1 MSDADHL
8 DAGDLDAWLERWR
21 LEAGELRWERP
32 FDAVSTGDG
41 PERRWFPGGELNA
54 AVNCLDR
61 HLPER
66 ADQVAIHWEGE
77 PGDCRSLT
85 YGELHAEVCA
95 AAAGLAGLGV
105 GFGDRVG
112 LYVGL
117 VPEAI
122 TAALA
127 CARLGAVHV
136 IVPQALPV
144 EALADRLALV
154 RPKVLVTQDAAWRHG
169 VLLPLKARAD
179 EALAAVGA
187 VEGTVVL
194 RRAGLDVTWYEGD
207 VAWADLLSAGRA
219 RLAAGPGGADPVAVP
234 SDHPLLVMQLANRP
248 GHPTGIV
255 HGTGGYLT
263 AVSALHR
270 QALTTAPDD
279 VVFCAIEFS
288 WAGQSQGVYGP
299 LVSGGTTLLYE
310 GMLDTPRRTRTWE
323 LVDRYA
329 VHTFLTTPSV
339 IRKLRSWGDAGPGEL
354 GLDSLRLVVTGGE
367 RLDGAS
373 SDWLVKEVTR
383 GRAVV
388 ADGWGLLEQG
398 GLVSVTPIPPD
409 AAGPPDPGLDVVEPD
424 GRPAPPAVTGDMV
437 VRRPWPATFVALEG
451 GRSPDEYWGRHPGL
465 FATGDWARREA
476 DGTVVCL
483 GRQDPMISV
492 SGQLVSLAE
501 LADVLRDHPF
511 VRAADVRRVET
522 GEVPDIVAYVVLEDG
537 VAGRD
542 DVDAELVAHIHDTI
556 GGLARPSRIVHV
568 DALPAP
574 GESR

>member
-409 AAGPPDPGLDVVEPD
+409 GAGPPDPGLDVVEPD

>member
-1 MSDADHL
+1 MSDADDL
-8 DAGDLDAWLERWR
+8 NAGDLDAWLERWR
-21 LEAGELRWERP
+21 VEAGGLRWERP
-32 FDAVSTGDG
+32 FDAVSDGDG

-207 VAWADLLSAGRA
+207 VAWADLLAAGRA
-219 RLAAGPGGADPVAVP
+219 RLAAGPGAADPVAVP

-248 GHPTGIV
+248 GHPAGIV

-339 IRKLRSWGDAGPGEL
+339 IRKLRLWGDAGPGEL

-373 SDWLVKEVTR
+373 SDWLMKEVTR

-388 ADGWGLLEQG
+388 ADGWGQLEQG

-451 GRSPDEYWGRHPGL
+451 GRSPEEYWGRHPGL

-537 VAGRD
+537 VAGRG

-568 DALPAP
+568 DVLPAP
-574 GESR
+574 GDSR